1 MATTWATIAT
11 TWTTETAQ
19 WNAFPVE
26 YLYSGGM
33 LGIFGATNAT
43 LVQYSAPTGTMVGVF
58 GAASSVTQ
66 NNEALYLGT
75 VVGILGIEM
84 GDFDLL
90 TWTPRS
96 AATNSWIEETAL

>member
-19 WNAFPVE
+19 WNAFPTE
-26 YLYSGGM
+26 YVYTGGM

-43 LVQYSAPTGTMVGVF
+43 LMQYSAPTGAVTGIFGV
-58 GAASSVTQ
+58 ASSTTQ
-66 NNEALYLGT
+66 NNEALYTGT
-75 VVGILGIEM
+75 VIGVIGIEM

-90 TWTPRS
+90 TWTPKV
-96 AATNSWIEETAL
+96 AVANSWIEETAL